1 MLTTKQEAFVQG
13 VINGMSQRE
22 AYKNSYD
29 VKNMSENAIDREA
42 SLLMRN
48 PKVSQRFTELRD
60 ELASP
65 HIMSARERLEWLS
78 EVVKDK
84 EQSMVDR
91 LRASDQM
98 NKMQG
103 EYVQKIEADVNNEV
117 VVVID
122 LVDE

>member
-22 AYKNSYD
+22 AYKNAYD

-65 HIMSARERLEWLS
+65 RIMSARERLEWLS